1 MHGTEA
7 LRHAAGQVLLGGFEG
22 LDPDPAFAALIR
34 GGQVG
39 GAILFRRNIEGPH
52 QAQDLLRRLS
62 GLPAPEPLMYA
73 VDQEGGRVQ
82 RLRSPFPELPEA
94 RVFGQAGRKSLAH
107 RAGGLLARAL
117 RAVGFHQNYAPV
129 LDVDS
134 NPDNPVIG
142 DRAFSQDPN
151 AVARLGAA
159 FIDGL
164 QSAGVAACGK
174 HFPGHGDTTEDSH
187 LALPRLDHTRARLEA
202 IELVPFRAA
211 VHADVAA
218 IMTAHIVFADLDPEH
233 PATLSEAV
241 LGPLLRDGLGYRG
254 VVVSD
259 DLEMR
264 AVADHYG
271 IEEAAVRAIRAGCDQ
286 LLICRHPEL
295 IARAHEAL
303 VKAVESGQLS
313 RARLMEAAERVRDLK
328 RTYDVSAPP
337 SEDLDRALADPEAEA
352 LWAELE
358 ASSGGAAGPDPT
370 EYGREG
376 PAWVADA
383 GLEGFR
389 EVELDE
395 GDPAEVLELD
405 LG

>member
-1 MHGTEA
+1 MHSSDA
-7 LRHAAGQVLLGGFEG
+7 LSRAAGQVLLGGFDG

-34 GGQVG
+34 SGQVG

-52 QAQDLLRRLS
+52 QARDLLARLS
-62 GLPAPEPLMYA
+62 ALSAPEPLMYA

-82 RLRSPFPELPEA
+82 RLKRPFPELPEA

-107 RAGGLLARAL
+107 RAGALLGRTL
-117 RAVGFHQNYAPV
+117 RSVGFHQDYAPV

-142 DRAFSQDPN
+142 DRAFSRDPN

-187 LALPRLDHTRARLEA
+187 LALPRLDHPRERLMDV
-202 IELVPFRAA
+202 ELVPFRAA
-211 VHADVAA
+211 VRADVAA
-218 IMTAHIVFADLDPEH
+218 IMTAHILFTALDAEH
-233 PATLSEAV
+233 PATLSEEV
-241 LGPLLRDGLGYRG
+241 LGPLLRDELGYRG

-271 IEEAAVRAIRAGCDQ
+271 IEEAAVRAVRAGCDQ
-286 LLICRHPEL
+286 LLICRHPDL

-303 VKAVESGQLS
+303 VKAVESGQLA
-313 RARLMEAAERVRDLK
+313 RARLMEAAERVRALK

-337 SEDLDRALADPEAEA
+337 PDLDAALADPEAEA
-352 LWAELE
+352 ILAELE
-358 ASSGGAAGPDPT
+358 APALAAGPDPT
-370 EYGREG
+370 EYGRG
-376 PAWVADA
+376 PEA

-389 EVELDE
+389 EVDLDE
-395 GDPAEVLELD
+395 GDPDEVLELD